1 MRLIVY
7 APSISAGGGMV
18 LLEKFLKDAPG
29 EIALIL
35 IHSCKFNGFAESKVV
50 NSIAIKNLLHRT
62 FYEIYLILFLN
73 KDDILLCFGNL
84 PPMLKHKC
92 RTYVYLQNKFII
104 SNEKFYGLKYK
115 QKVKNFFLRFIFL
128 VIKKNASHYF
138 VQTQSMNNLLRH
150 IIGTESAITTF
161 PLTSIDK
168 IKLSNPRKKFNVR
181 LNNIRFIYPAF
192 YNEHKNHFNLFL
204 AWGLLAD
211 ENIYPELIL
220 TINAEIFKKFLN
232 SPQLLKHSKNLKIF
246 NLGDV
251 GHKFIVDEYASA
263 DALIFPSF
271 QESFGLPL
279 LEARNFNIPVLASE
293 LDFVRDILDPNET
306 FDPNSPVSISR
317 AIKRFL
323 GYKVKTSEVFL
334 AADLV
339 KFMVNPS
346 VKD

>member
-18 LLEKFLKDAPG
+18 LLEEFLKGAPKD
-29 EIALIL
+29 IDLIL
-35 IHSCKFNGFAESKVV
+35 IHSSKFNSFAESRIVH
-50 NSIAIKNLLHRT
+50 SIAIKNILHRF

-73 KDDILLCFGNL
+73 KNDILLCFGNL

-92 RTYVYLQNKFII
+92 KTYVYLQNKFII

-115 QKVKNFFLRFIFL
+115 QKVKNFFLRSIFL
-128 VIKKNASHYF
+128 VLKKNASHYF
-138 VQTQSMNNLLRH
+138 VQTQSMNNLLRN
-150 IIGTESAITTF
+150 IISTDKTITIF
-161 PLTSIDK
+161 PFASLDK
-168 IKLSNPRKKFNVR
+168 IGFNKSRESLSGS
-181 LNNIRFIYPAF
+181 LNSRFIYPAF
-192 YNEHKNHFNLFL
+192 YNEHKNHHNLLL
-204 AWGLLAD
+204 AWGLLAE
-211 ENIYPELIL
+211 ENIYPELVL
-220 TINAEIFKKFLN
+220 TINAEIFKRLLN
-232 SPQLLKHSKNLKIF
+232 SEVLLKHAKNLKIF
-246 NLGDV
+246 NLGEV
-251 GHKFIVDEYASA
+251 KHKLIVDEYKNA

-271 QESFGLPL
+271 HESFGLPL

-293 LDFVRDILDPNET
+293 LDFVRDILDPHET

-323 GYKVKTSEVFL
+323 GYKVKTSKVFL

-339 KFMVNPS
+339 KFMVNLS